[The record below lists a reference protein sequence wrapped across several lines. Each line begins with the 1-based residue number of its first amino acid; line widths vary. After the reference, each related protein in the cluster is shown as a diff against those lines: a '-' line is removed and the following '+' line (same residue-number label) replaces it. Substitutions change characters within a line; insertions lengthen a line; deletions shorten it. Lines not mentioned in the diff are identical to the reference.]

1 MNGCRKYTRFL
12 ETLQKLT
19 QNECCLIPTLIFILK
34 SLKSNH
40 LCSSVFIFVHLYS
53 SSTILVHLHVSSLI
67 FALLWFPI
75 FDHCAT
81 SAHLHLDL
89 FEFGWPN
96 VFFIKKESP
105 RVAWDVWVLSRQT
118 FLTDTTCAHYYS
130 LRSKTQSSFVTKRST
145 FGNAKD
151 QIKCEINSQK
161 MNCKRCHDV
170 ATYL

>member
-1 MNGCRKYTRFL
+1 MLLDPYPYLYFKVTEIQSFL
-12 ETLQKLT
+12 
-19 QNECCLIPTLIFILK
+19 FI
-34 SLKSNH
+34 
-40 LCSSVFIFVHLYS
+40 CVHLYS
-53 SSTILVHLHVSSLI
+53 SSTILVHLHISSLI
-67 FALLWFPI
+67 FALLLFPI